1 MFASSSKFPN
11 KTLGPS
17 KGSQAQLHSGVKMK
31 CILEELRWLY
41 GVLFSKVKFSLV
53 ISISGHEYFNYVTRQ
68 RNQIPL
74 YFCPFKVYVTRF
86 KLEKAFIFSSRF
98 SSKIPKLSLEQVQKM
113 EFEAM
118 FVFKEFFFSSLEMQR
133 LSSTVD

>member
-1 MFASSSKFPN
+1 MNTSTAWGGSEIRSLFIFA
-11 KTLGPS
+11 L
-17 KGSQAQLHSGVKMK
+17 
-31 CILEELRWLY
+31 
-41 GVLFSKVKFSLV
+41 
-53 ISISGHEYFNYVTRQ
+53 
-68 RNQIPL
+68 
-74 YFCPFKVYVTRF
+74 F
-86 KLEKAFIFSSRF
+86 KLQKAFIFSSRF

>member
-1 MFASSSKFPN
+1 MNTSTTWRGSEIRSLFIFAQVF
-11 KTLGPS
+11 
-17 KGSQAQLHSGVKMK
+17 
-31 CILEELRWLY
+31 
-41 GVLFSKVKFSLV
+41 
-53 ISISGHEYFNYVTRQ
+53 
-68 RNQIPL
+68 
-74 YFCPFKVYVTRF
+74 VTRF
-86 KLEKAFIFSSRF
+86 KLEKAFIFSNRF